1 MIPDIAAAMNA
12 RLGAWA
18 DSQKIPLFIENCP
31 GDKPAGIFLESFDMP
46 ATPQTLDLG
55 QTCHVYPGIFQVN
68 VVVPVGSGTSAGRAL
83 ARQVVTLFPE
93 GQSVEGDGF
102 TCWISARPAIYAG
115 VLNPRNTR
123 YSIPVSI
130 PYRAD
135 ISS

>member
-1 MIPDIAAAMNA
+1 MIPDIGAAMNA

-18 DSQKIPLFIENCP
+18 DGQKIPLFIENSP

-55 QTCHVYPGIFQVN
+55 LTCHIYPGIFQVN
-68 VVVPVGSGTSAGRAL
+68 VVVPVGSGTSTGRAL
-83 ARQVVTLFPE
+83 ARQVAALFPE
-93 GQSVEGDGF
+93 GQSVQGDGF
-102 TCWISARPAIYAG
+102 ACWISSQPSIYAG